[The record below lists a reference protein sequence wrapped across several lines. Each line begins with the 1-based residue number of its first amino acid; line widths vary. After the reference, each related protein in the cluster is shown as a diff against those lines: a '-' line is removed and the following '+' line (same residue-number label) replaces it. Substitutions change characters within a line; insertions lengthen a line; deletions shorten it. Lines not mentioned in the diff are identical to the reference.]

1 MTVRSTINRLSLLKN
16 YMSKPFTDAVVRLDF
31 YVSHTLGLSR
41 KEAKILIGKGHVQV
55 NDQQVKK
62 ANHSV
67 TRDDTIVC
75 QDEVLSWPT
84 EKYFIMNK
92 PAGFVCATEDD
103 VHPVVLELI
112 EPHEQ
117 KDLRVVGRLDID
129 TTGLLLLTSDGQWL
143 HRITSPK
150 SNCAKQYR
158 VWTVD
163 DVTDEAMQALTDGV
177 LLNGEQTPTKADAVE
192 RVDCDE
198 ILLTISE
205 GKYHQVKRMLAA
217 TGNRV
222 ERLHRESIASLRLD
236 DLAEGEYRAL
246 CDEEVALF

>member
-1 MTVRSTINRLSLLKN
+1 
-16 YMSKPFTDAVVRLDF
+16 MSKPFTDAVVRLDF
-31 YVSHTLGLSR
+31 YISHTLGLSR
-41 KEAKILIGKGHVQV
+41 KEAKMLIGKGHVNV
-55 NDQQVKK
+55 NGELVKK

-67 TRDDTIVC
+67 TREDTIVC
-75 QDEVLSWPT
+75 QEEELSWPA
-84 EKYFIMNK
+84 EKYFVLNK

-112 EPHEQ
+112 EAHEQ
-117 KDLRVVGRLDID
+117 KDLRVVGRLDLD
-129 TTGLLLLTSDGQWL
+129 TTGLLLLTTDGQWL

-150 SNCAKQYR
+150 SQCPKQYR

-163 DVTDEAMQALTDGV
+163 DVTDEAMQALQEGV
-177 LLNGEQTPTKADAVE
+177 MLNGEHAPTQADAVE

-222 ERLHRESIASLRLD
+222 EKLHRETIASLSID

-246 CDEEVALF
+246 TDEEIALF

>member
-1 MTVRSTINRLSLLKN
+1 
-16 YMSKPFTDAVVRLDF
+16 MSKPFTDAVVRLDF
-31 YVSHTLGLSR
+31 YISHTLGLSR
-41 KEAKILIGKGHVQV
+41 KEAKMLIGKGHVTV
-55 NDQQVKK
+55 NEQLVKK

-67 TRDDTIVC
+67 TRDDTVVC
-75 QDEVLSWPT
+75 QEAILSWPS
-84 EKYFIMNK
+84 EKYFVLNK

-103 VHPVVLELI
+103 VHPVVLELVAL
-112 EPHEQ
+112 HEQ

-143 HRITSPK
+143 HRVTSPK
-150 SNCAKQYR
+150 SDCPKQYR

-163 DVTDEAMQALTDGV
+163 DVSEDALQALTEGV
-177 LLNGEQTPTKADAVE
+177 LLNGEASPTKAMSVE
-192 RVDCDE
+192 RVDSDE

-222 ERLHRESIASLRLD
+222 ERLHREKIASLSIETLP
-236 DLAEGEYRAL
+236 EGEYRAL
-246 CDEEVALF
+246 TDAEIALF